1 MCGCPLPDTSP
12 MWGRA
17 SLRRWP
23 YVVGATGLV
32 TGMPA
37 CAVTFLAPSGSVAEL
52 LGGMLL
58 AVVLSIAAAKA
69 GAALWMR
76 HPLAR
81 DVLFAD
87 LMVWEWARR
96 LWVERRL
103 TRVQSA
109 LDDDHLAPEARAGAL
124 RDLAR
129 LLEARDAY
137 THGHSQ
143 RVARHA
149 LRIAQALRVPAEEV
163 RRIWTAA
170 TLHDVGK
177 LYTPREILNKP
188 GRLTDE
194 EFDVIRRHPV
204 DGAAMLVDVEG
215 DPEIVAIVRSHHERL
230 DGRGYP
236 DGLAGQDIP
245 LGARIIAVADT
256 FDALTSTR
264 SYRPA
269 ASHKRALDILRK
281 EAGTQLD
288 GAAVAAFLRTYSGRR
303 PAAISS
309 LVTLAP
315 QRLLALASHQAG
327 AVASLA
333 PAAGWIAPA
342 AAAAAALF
350 GASHGTGATASP
362 NVPPATTTAA
372 VRVAPPAR
380 TALVVASKV
389 VPTRSDRRN
398 APASPKAR
406 RPAPKRHNAAPQA
419 PTATH
424 PAQTAPATAT
434 ASAASASP
442 APATPGES
450 GPAPAAEAVR
460 EIAAGVKVPS
470 PPPVSIP
477 TVQSVVAPVS
487 QTVTTVTSNVTATV
501 DAQVAN
507 VTPVVTT
514 LLSPH

>member
-1 MCGCPLPDTSP
+1 

-17 SLRRWP
+17 SLRRGP
-23 YVVGATGLV
+23 YVVGATALV
-32 TGMPA
+32 TAMPA
-37 CAVTFLAPSGSVAEL
+37 CVVAFLAPSGTVAEL
-52 LGGMLL
+52 VGGMLL
-58 AVVLSIAAAKA
+58 AVVLSIAAAKV

-87 LMVWEWARR
+87 LMAWEWARGV
-96 LWVERRL
+96 WVERRL
-103 TRVQSA
+103 ARAQTA
-109 LDDDHLAPEARAGAL
+109 LGTDHLAPEARAEAL

-129 LLEARDAY
+129 LLEARDSY

-149 LRIAQALRVPAEEV
+149 LRIAQALHVPAAQAE
-163 RRIWTAA
+163 RIWTAA

-194 EFDVIRRHPV
+194 EFEVIRRHPV
-204 DGAAMLVDVEG
+204 DGAAMLLDVEG

-230 DGRGYP
+230 DGHGYP
-236 DGLAGQDIP
+236 DGLAGDDIP

-269 ASHKRALDILRK
+269 ATHKRALDILRK
-281 EAGTQLD
+281 EAGLQLD
-288 GAAVAAFLRTYSGRR
+288 GAAVAAFLRSYAGRR

-309 LVTLAP
+309 LLTLAP
-315 QRLLALASHQAG
+315 QRLLALASHPAG
-327 AVASLA
+327 AVAGLA

-342 AAAAAALF
+342 AAAAAAVF
-350 GASHGTGATASP
+350 GVSHGTPATTSQH
-362 NVPPATTTAA
+362 VPPATTTAA

-380 TALVVASKV
+380 TAVVVASRQA
-389 VPTRSDRRN
+389 PARSDRRK
-398 APASPKAR
+398 APASTKAR
-406 RPAPKRHNAAPQA
+406 RPTPHRHPTAPQT
-419 PTATH
+419 PTATS
-424 PAQTAPATAT
+424 PTPSSTAAATAT
-434 ASAASASP
+434 STATE
-442 APATPGES
+442 PATSVPSAPG
-450 GPAPAAEAVR
+450 AAVAGVR
-460 EIAAGVKVPS
+460 DLVGAVKVPS
-470 PPPVSIP
+470 APQVSIP
-477 TVQSVVAPVS
+477 AAESVVAPVT
-487 QTVTTVTSNVTATV
+487 QTVTAVANSVTGTV
-501 DAQVAN
+501 DAEVAN

-514 LLSPH
+514 LLSGK

>member
-1 MCGCPLPDTSP
+1 

-17 SLRRWP
+17 SVRRWP
-23 YVVGATGLV
+23 YVVGATALV
-32 TGMPA
+32 TAMPA
-37 CAVTFLAPSGSVAEL
+37 GVVAFFVPSGTVAEL

-58 AVVLSIAAAKA
+58 AVVLSIAAAKV

-87 LMVWEWARR
+87 LMAWEWARR

-103 TRVQSA
+103 ARAQRA
-109 LDDDHLAPEARAGAL
+109 LGADHLAPEARAEAL

-129 LLEARDAY
+129 LLEARDSY

-149 LRIAQALRVPAEEV
+149 LRIANALHVPAAQAE
-163 RRIWTAA
+163 RIWTAA

-194 EFDVIRRHPV
+194 EFEVIRRHPV
-204 DGAAMLVDVEG
+204 DGAAMLLDVEG

-230 DGRGYP
+230 DGHGYP
-236 DGLAGQDIP
+236 DGLAGDDIP

-269 ASHKRALDILRK
+269 ATHKRALDILRK

-288 GAAVAAFLRTYSGRR
+288 GAAVAAFLRSYSGRR

-309 LVTLAP
+309 LLTLAP
-315 QRLLALASHQAG
+315 QRLLALTSHPAG
-327 AVASLA
+327 AIAGLA

-342 AAAAAALF
+342 AAAAAAVF
-350 GASHGTGATASP
+350 GVSHGTPATTSP
-362 NVPPATTTAA
+362 HVPPATTTAA

-380 TALVVASKV
+380 TAVVVASRPV
-389 VPTRSDRRN
+389 TERPDRRK
-398 APASPKAR
+398 APASTKAR
-406 RPAPKRHNAAPQA
+406 RPTPHRHPTAPQT
-419 PTATH
+419 PTATS
-424 PAQTAPATAT
+424 PTQTATTTATAT
-434 ASAASASP
+434 EPATSDASA
-442 APATPGES
+442 PG
-450 GPAPAAEAVR
+450 AAVAGVR
-460 EIAAGVKVPS
+460 ELVARVKVPQA
-470 PPPVSIP
+470 PPVSIP
-477 TVQSVVAPVS
+477 AAEPVVAPVT
-487 QTVTTVTSNVTATV
+487 QTVTAVTNTVTSTV
-501 DAQVAN
+501 DAEIAN

-514 LLSPH
+514 LLPGK

>member
-1 MCGCPLPDTSP
+1 

-17 SLRRWP
+17 SVRRWP
-23 YVVGATGLV
+23 YVVGATALV

-37 CAVTFLAPSGSVAEL
+37 CVVTFLAPSGSVAEL

-58 AVVLSIAAAKA
+58 AVALSIAAAKV

-87 LMVWEWARR
+87 LMAWEWARR

-103 TRVQSA
+103 ARAQSA
-109 LDDDHLAPEARAGAL
+109 AGAGHLAPQARAEAL

-129 LLEARDAY
+129 LLEARDSY
-137 THGHSQ
+137 THGHSR

-149 LRIAQALRVPAEEV
+149 LRIARALHVPAAEAQ
-163 RRIWTAA
+163 RIWTAA

-188 GRLTDE
+188 SRLTDE
-194 EFDVIRRHPV
+194 EFDVVKRHPV
-204 DGAAMLVDVEG
+204 DGAAMLIDVEG

-236 DGLAGQDIP
+236 DGLAGDGIP

-264 SYRPA
+264 SYRPTA
-269 ASHKRALDILRK
+269 THKRALDVLRK

-288 GAAVAAFLRTYSGRR
+288 AAAVNAFLSTYSGRR

-309 LVTLAP
+309 LVALGA
-315 QRLLALASHQAG
+315 QRLLAMTSHQAG
-327 AVASLA
+327 TIAGLA
-333 PAAGWIAPA
+333 PAAGWIAPVA
-342 AAAAAALF
+342 AAAAAVF
-350 GASHGTGATASP
+350 GVSHGAGTTTSP
-362 NVPPATTTAA
+362 PVPPTTTTAA

-380 TALVVASKV
+380 TAVVVASKPV
-389 VPTRSDRRN
+389 SARSVRGKPPGSVN
-398 APASPKAR
+398 AR
-406 RPAPKRHNAAPQA
+406 RPTPHRHDASPQA
-419 PTATH
+419 PATPTPTAAATAT
-424 PAQTAPATAT
+424 T
-434 ASAASASP
+434 ASAA
-442 APATPGES
+442 
-450 GPAPAAEAVR
+450 PAATSSNASSP
-460 EIAAGVKVPS
+460 VPS
-470 PPPVSIP
+470 LSGVRD
-477 TVQSVVAPVS
+477 VVASVS
-487 QTVTTVTSNVTATV
+487 VPAVPPLTIPALRADGAQVVQTVAAVPSAVAATV
-501 DAQVAN
+501 DAEVAN

-514 LLSPH
+514 LLSAK

>member
-1 MCGCPLPDTSP
+1 M
-12 MWGRA
+12 
-17 SLRRWP
+17 
-23 YVVGATGLV
+23 GATALV

-37 CAVTFLAPSGSVAEL
+37 CVVAFLVPSGTVAEL

-58 AVVLSIAAAKA
+58 AVVLSIAAAKV
-69 GAALWMR
+69 GATLWMR

-87 LMVWEWARR
+87 LMAWEWARR
-96 LWVERRL
+96 LWVERRVA
-103 TRVQSA
+103 RAQRA
-109 LDDDHLAPEARAGAL
+109 LGADHLAPQARAEAL

-129 LLEARDAY
+129 LLEARDSY
-137 THGHSQ
+137 THGHSR

-149 LRIAQALRVPAEEV
+149 LRIAHALHVPAAEAE
-163 RRIWTAA
+163 RIWTAA

-194 EFDVIRRHPV
+194 EFEVIRRHPA

-236 DGLAGQDIP
+236 DGLAGDDIP

-269 ASHKRALDILRK
+269 ATHKRALDILRK

-288 GAAVAAFLRTYSGRR
+288 GAAVAAFLGTYSGRR

-309 LVTLAP
+309 LVTLAA
-315 QRLLALASHQAG
+315 QRLLALTSHQAG
-327 AVASLA
+327 AGLG

-342 AAAAAALF
+342 AAAAAAVF
-350 GASHGTGATASP
+350 GVSHGTPATTNQP
-362 NVPPATTTAA
+362 VPPATTTAA

-380 TALVVASKV
+380 TAVVVASRPASARTDLGK
-389 VPTRSDRRN
+389 
-398 APASPKAR
+398 APASTKAR
-406 RPAPKRHNAAPQA
+406 RPTPHRHPTAPQT
-419 PTATH
+419 PTATS
-424 PAQTAPATAT
+424 PTQTPPATAT
-434 ASAASASP
+434 ATSTATEPASSDASA
-442 APATPGES
+442 PG
-450 GPAPAAEAVR
+450 AAVAGVR
-460 EIAAGVKVPS
+460 DLLAGVKVP
-470 PPPVSIP
+470 PPPQVSIP
-477 TVQSVVAPVS
+477 AAESVVAPVT
-487 QTVTTVTSNVTATV
+487 QTVAAVTSTVTGTV
-501 DAQVAN
+501 DAEVAN

-514 LLSPH
+514 LLSGK

>member
-1 MCGCPLPDTSP
+1 

-17 SLRRWP
+17 SVRRWP
-23 YVVGATGLV
+23 YVVGATALV
-32 TGMPA
+32 TAMPA
-37 CAVTFLAPSGSVAEL
+37 CVVAFFVPSGTVAEL

-58 AVVLSIAAAKA
+58 AVVLSIAAAKV

-87 LMVWEWARR
+87 LMAWEWARR

-103 TRVQSA
+103 ARAQRA
-109 LDDDHLAPEARAGAL
+109 LGADHLAPEARAEAL

-129 LLEARDAY
+129 LLEARDFY

-149 LRIAQALRVPAEEV
+149 LRIANALHVPAAQAE
-163 RRIWTAA
+163 RIWTAA

-194 EFDVIRRHPV
+194 EFEVIRRHPV
-204 DGAAMLVDVEG
+204 DGAAMLLDVEG

-236 DGLAGQDIP
+236 DGLAGDDIP

-269 ASHKRALDILRK
+269 AAHKRALDILRK

-288 GAAVAAFLRTYSGRR
+288 GAAVAAFLRSYSGRR

-309 LVTLAP
+309 LLTLAP
-315 QRLLALASHQAG
+315 QRLLALTSHPAG
-327 AVASLA
+327 AVAALA

-342 AAAAAALF
+342 AAAAAAVF
-350 GASHGTGATASP
+350 GVSQGTPATTSP
-362 NVPPATTTAA
+362 HVPPATTTAA

-380 TALVVASKV
+380 TAVVVASRPV
-389 VPTRSDRRN
+389 AERPDRRK
-398 APASPKAR
+398 APASTKAR
-406 RPAPKRHNAAPQA
+406 RPTPHRHPTAPQT
-419 PTATH
+419 PTATS
-424 PAQTAPATAT
+424 PTQTATTTATAT
-434 ASAASASP
+434 EPATSDASA
-442 APATPGES
+442 PG
-450 GPAPAAEAVR
+450 AAIAGVR
-460 EIAAGVKVPS
+460 ELVARVKVPEA
-470 PPPVSIP
+470 PPVSIP
-477 TVQSVVAPVS
+477 AAEPVVASVT
-487 QTVTTVTSNVTATV
+487 QTVTAVTNTVTSTV
-501 DAQVAN
+501 DAEIAN

-514 LLSPH
+514 LLPGK

>member
-1 MCGCPLPDTSP
+1 

-17 SLRRWP
+17 SVRRWP
-23 YVVGATGLV
+23 YVVGATTLV
-32 TGMPA
+32 TAMPA
-37 CAVTFLAPSGSVAEL
+37 CVVAFLVPSGTVAEL

-58 AVVLSIAAAKA
+58 AVVLSIAAAKV

-87 LMVWEWARR
+87 LMAWEWARR
-96 LWVERRL
+96 LWVEQRL
-103 TRVQSA
+103 ARAQRA
-109 LDDDHLAPEARAGAL
+109 LGADHLAPAARAEAL

-129 LLEARDAY
+129 LLEARDSY

-149 LRIAQALRVPAEEV
+149 LRIANALHVPTAQAET
-163 RRIWTAA
+163 IWTAA

-177 LYTPREILNKP
+177 LYTPREVLNKP

-194 EFDVIRRHPV
+194 EFEVIRRHPV
-204 DGAAMLVDVEG
+204 DGAAMLLDVDG

-230 DGRGYP
+230 DGHGYP
-236 DGLAGQDIP
+236 DGLAGDDIP

-269 ASHKRALDILRK
+269 ATHKRALDILRK

-288 GAAVAAFLRTYSGRR
+288 GAAVAAFLRSYSGRR

-309 LVTLAP
+309 LLTLAP
-315 QRLLALASHQAG
+315 QRLLALTSHPAG
-327 AVASLA
+327 AVAGLA

-342 AAAAAALF
+342 AAAAAAVF
-350 GASHGTGATASP
+350 GVSHGTPATTSQH
-362 NVPPATTTAA
+362 VPPATTTAA

-380 TALVVASKV
+380 TAVVVASRQA
-389 VPTRSDRRN
+389 PARSDRRK
-398 APASPKAR
+398 APASTKAR
-406 RPAPKRHNAAPQA
+406 RPTPHRQPAAPQT
-419 PTATH
+419 PTATS
-424 PAQTAPATAT
+424 PTPSSTGTATAT
-434 ASAASASP
+434 GTSTEPATSVASA
-442 APATPGES
+442 PG
-450 GPAPAAEAVR
+450 AAVGGVR
-460 EIAAGVKVPS
+460 DLVGAVKVPS
-470 PPPVSIP
+470 APQVSIP
-477 TVQSVVAPVS
+477 AAESVVAPVT
-487 QTVTTVTSNVTATV
+487 QTVTAVTNTVTGTV
-501 DAQVAN
+501 DAEVAN

-514 LLSPH
+514 LLGGK

>member
-1 MCGCPLPDTSP
+1 

-17 SLRRWP
+17 SVRRWP
-23 YVVGATGLV
+23 YVMGATTLV

-37 CAVTFLAPSGSVAEL
+37 CVVAFLVPSGTVAEL

-58 AVVLSIAAAKA
+58 AVVLSIAAAKV

-87 LMVWEWARR
+87 LMAWEWARR

-103 TRVQSA
+103 ARAQRA
-109 LDDDHLAPEARAGAL
+109 LDADHLAPAARAEAL

-129 LLEARDAY
+129 LLEARDSY

-149 LRIAQALRVPAEEV
+149 LRIANALHVPAAEAE
-163 RRIWTAA
+163 RIWTAA

-204 DGAAMLVDVEG
+204 DGAAMLLDVEG
-215 DPEIVAIVRSHHERL
+215 APEIVAIVRSHHERL
-230 DGRGYP
+230 DGHGYP
-236 DGLAGQDIP
+236 DGLVGDDIP

-269 ASHKRALDILRK
+269 ATHKRALDILRK

-288 GAAVAAFLRTYSGRR
+288 GAAVAAFLRSYSGRR

-309 LVTLAP
+309 LLTLAP
-315 QRLLALASHQAG
+315 QRLLALTSHPAG
-327 AVASLA
+327 AVAGLA

-342 AAAAAALF
+342 AAAAAAVF
-350 GASHGTGATASP
+350 GVSHGTPATTSQH
-362 NVPPATTTAA
+362 VPPATTTAA

-380 TALVVASKV
+380 TAVVVASKQA
-389 VPTRSDRRN
+389 PARPK
-398 APASPKAR
+398 APASTKAR
-406 RPAPKRHNAAPQA
+406 RPTPHRHPTAPQT
-419 PTATH
+419 PTATS
-424 PAQTAPATAT
+424 PTPSSTATAT
-434 ASAASASP
+434 ATSTAAE
-442 APATPGES
+442 PATSAPG
-450 GPAPAAEAVR
+450 AAVAGVR
-460 EIAAGVKVPS
+460 ELVAAVKVPS
-470 PPPVSIP
+470 APQVSIP
-477 TVQSVVAPVS
+477 AADPVVAPVT
-487 QTVTTVTSNVTATV
+487 QTVTAVTNTVTGTV
-501 DAQVAN
+501 DAEVAN

-514 LLSPH
+514 LLSGK

>member
-1 MCGCPLPDTSP
+1 

-23 YVVGATGLV
+23 YVMGATALV

-37 CAVTFLAPSGSVAEL
+37 CVVAFLAPSGTVAEL

-58 AVVLSIAAAKA
+58 AVALSIAAAKV

-87 LMVWEWARR
+87 LMAWEWARR

-103 TRVQSA
+103 ARAQRA
-109 LDDDHLAPEARAGAL
+109 LGADDLAPAARAEAL

-129 LLEARDAY
+129 LLEARDSY

-149 LRIAQALRVPAEEV
+149 RRIAHALHVPAAEAE
-163 RRIWTAA
+163 RIWTAA

-194 EFDVIRRHPV
+194 EFEVIRRHPV

-215 DPEIVAIVRSHHERL
+215 APEIVAIVRSHHERL

-236 DGLAGQDIP
+236 DGLAGEDIP

-269 ASHKRALDILRK
+269 ATHKRALDILRK
-281 EAGTQLD
+281 EAGAQLD

-315 QRLLALASHQAG
+315 QRLLALTSPPAG
-327 AVASLA
+327 AVAGLA

-342 AAAAAALF
+342 AAAAAAVF
-350 GASHGTGATASP
+350 GVSHGTPATTSQP
-362 NVPPATTTAA
+362 VPPATTTAA
-372 VRVAPPAR
+372 VRAAPPAR
-380 TALVVASKV
+380 TAVVVASRP
-389 VPTRSDRRN
+389 VPARTDRRK
-398 APASPKAR
+398 APASTKAR
-406 RPAPKRHNAAPQA
+406 RPAPHRHPTAPQA
-419 PTATH
+419 PTVTR
-424 PAQTAPATAT
+424 PTQTAPATAT
-434 ASAASASP
+434 ATTATEPETPDASA
-442 APATPGES
+442 PG
-450 GPAPAAEAVR
+450 AAVAGVR
-460 EIAAGVKVPS
+460 DLVAGVKVP
-470 PPPVSIP
+470 PPQVSIP
-477 TVQSVVAPVS
+477 AAESVAAPVT
-487 QTVTTVTSNVTATV
+487 QTVAAVTSTVTATV
-501 DAQVAN
+501 DAEVAN
-507 VTPVVTT
+507 VTPAVTT
-514 LLSPH
+514 LLSGK

>member
-1 MCGCPLPDTSP
+1 

-17 SLRRWP
+17 SVRRWP
-23 YVVGATGLV
+23 YVMGATAFV

-37 CAVTFLAPSGSVAEL
+37 CVVAFLAPSGTVAEL

-58 AVVLSIAAAKA
+58 AVVLSIAAAKV

-87 LMVWEWARR
+87 LMAWEWARR

-103 TRVQSA
+103 ASA
-109 LDDDHLAPEARAGAL
+109 QRALGADHLAPQARAEAL

-129 LLEARDAY
+129 LLEARDSY

-149 LRIAQALRVPAEEV
+149 LRIAHALHVSAAEAE
-163 RRIWTAA
+163 RIWTAA
-170 TLHDVGK
+170 MLHDVGK

-194 EFDVIRRHPV
+194 EFGVIRRHPV
-204 DGAAMLVDVEG
+204 DGAAMLMDLEG

-236 DGLAGQDIP
+236 DGLDGDGIP

-269 ASHKRALDILRK
+269 ATHKRALDILRK

-315 QRLLALASHQAG
+315 QRLLALTSHQAG
-327 AVASLA
+327 AVAGLA

-342 AAAAAALF
+342 AAAAAAVF
-350 GASHGTGATASP
+350 GVSHHTPATTSQP
-362 NVPPATTTAA
+362 VPPATTTAA

-380 TALVVASKV
+380 TAVVVASRPV
-389 VPTRSDRRN
+389 SARTDRRK
-398 APASPKAR
+398 APASPKSR
-406 RPAPKRHNAAPQA
+406 RPTHGRHPTAPQTPA
-419 PTATH
+419 PASPT
-424 PAQTAPATAT
+424 QTATAT
-434 ASAASASP
+434 ATATSTATEPASSDASA
-442 APATPGES
+442 PGA
-450 GPAPAAEAVR
+450 GVAGVR
-460 EIAAGVKVPS
+460 DLVAGVKVP
-470 PPPVSIP
+470 PAPQVSIP
-477 TVQSVVAPVS
+477 AGESVVAPVT
-487 QTVTTVTSNVTATV
+487 QTVAAVTSTVTATV
-501 DAQVAN
+501 DAEVAN

-514 LLSPH
+514 LLSGK

>member
-1 MCGCPLPDTSP
+1 V
-12 MWGRA
+12 
-17 SLRRWP
+17 RRWP
-23 YVVGATGLV
+23 YVVSATALV

-37 CAVTFLAPSGSVAEL
+37 CVVTFVAPSGSVAEL

-58 AVVLSIAAAKA
+58 AVVLSIAAAKV

-103 TRVQSA
+103 ARAQNA
-109 LDDDHLAPEARAGAL
+109 AGADHLAPQARAEAL

-129 LLEARDAY
+129 LLEARDSY
-137 THGHSQ
+137 THGHSR

-149 LRIAQALRVPAEEV
+149 LRIVHALHVPAAEAE
-163 RRIWTAA
+163 RIWTAA

-188 GRLTDE
+188 DRLTDE
-194 EFDVIRRHPV
+194 EFDVIKRHPV

-236 DGLAGQDIP
+236 DGLAGDGIP

-269 ASHKRALDILRK
+269 ATHKRALDVLRK

-288 GAAVAAFLRTYSGRR
+288 AAAVNAFLRTYSGRR

-309 LVTLAP
+309 LVALGP
-315 QRLLALASHQAG
+315 QRLLAMTSHQGGAIAG
-327 AVASLA
+327 LA

-342 AAAAAALF
+342 AAAAAAVF
-350 GASHGTGATASP
+350 GVSHGAGTTTSP
-362 NVPPATTTAA
+362 PVPPATTTAA
-372 VRVAPPAR
+372 VRIAPPAR
-380 TALVVASKV
+380 TAVVVASKRV
-389 VPTRSDRRN
+389 SARSVRGR
-398 APASPKAR
+398 PPGSVKAR
-406 RPAPKRHNAAPQA
+406 RPTPHRHDASHQA
-419 PTATH
+419 PAATTPTA
-424 PAQTAPATAT
+424 AATAT
-434 ASAASASP
+434 TASASP
-442 APATPGES
+442 APASSNASSPVS
-450 GPAPAAEAVR
+450 GVRDVVARVSVPALPPLTIPALRADGAPVVQTV
-460 EIAAGVKVPS
+460 AAVPS
-470 PPPVSIP
+470 A
-477 TVQSVVAPVS
+477 VA
-487 QTVTTVTSNVTATV
+487 ATV
-501 DAQVAN
+501 DAEVAN

-514 LLSPH
+514 LLSAK

>member
-1 MCGCPLPDTSP
+1 

-37 CAVTFLAPSGSVAEL
+37 FVVTFLAPSGSVAEL
-52 LGGMLL
+52 LGGMVL

-76 HPLAR
+76 HPPAR

-87 LMVWEWARR
+87 LMAWEWARR

-103 TRVQSA
+103 ARLQSA
-109 LDDDHLAPEARAGAL
+109 LEDDHLAPEARAGAL

-149 LRIAQALRVPAEEV
+149 LRIAQALRVPTEEAQ
-163 RRIWTAA
+163 RIWTAA

-215 DPEIVAIVRSHHERL
+215 DPEVVAIVRSHHERL

-288 GAAVAAFLRTYSGRR
+288 GPAVTAFLRTYSGRR

-315 QRLLALASHQAG
+315 QRLLALAGHQAG
-327 AVASLA
+327 AVAGLA
-333 PAAGWIAPA
+333 PAAVWIAPA

-350 GASHGTGATASP
+350 GASHGTAATTSP

-380 TALVVASKV
+380 TAVVVASKPA
-389 VPTRSDRRN
+389 PTRLDRRS
-398 APASPKAR
+398 APTSRKPR
-406 RPAPKRHNAAPQA
+406 RPTPNRPEAEPQT
-419 PTATH
+419 PTATS
-424 PAQTAPATAT
+424 PAQTTPATAT
-434 ASAASASP
+434 GTAASA
-442 APATPGES
+442 APATPDES
-450 GPAPAAEAVR
+450 GPATSAVGAVR
-460 EIAAGVKVPS
+460 EVVAGVKVPQS
-470 PPPVSIP
+470 PVSIP
-477 TVQSVVAPVS
+477 SVQSVAAPVT
-487 QTVTTVTSNVTATV
+487 QTVATVTSNVTATV

-514 LLSPH
+514 LLPAH

>member
-1 MCGCPLPDTSP
+1 

-17 SLRRWP
+17 SVRRLP
-23 YVVGATGLV
+23 YVVGATALV

-37 CAVTFLAPSGSVAEL
+37 CVVGFLVPSGTVAEL

-58 AVVLSIAAAKA
+58 AVVLSVAAAKV

-87 LMVWEWARR
+87 LMAWEWARR

-103 TRVQSA
+103 ARAQRA
-109 LDDDHLAPEARAGAL
+109 LGADHLAPEARAEAL

-129 LLEARDAY
+129 LLEGRDSY

-149 LRIAQALRVPAEEV
+149 VRIANALHVPAAQAE
-163 RRIWTAA
+163 RIWTAA

-194 EFDVIRRHPV
+194 EFEVIKRHPV
-204 DGAAMLVDVEG
+204 DGAAMLLDVEG
-215 DPEIVAIVRSHHERL
+215 DPDIVAIVRSHHERL
-230 DGRGYP
+230 DGHGYP
-236 DGLAGQDIP
+236 DGLAGDDIP

-269 ASHKRALDILRK
+269 ATHKRALDILRK

-288 GAAVAAFLRTYSGRR
+288 GAAVAAFLRSYSGRR

-309 LVTLAP
+309 LLTLAP
-315 QRLLALASHQAG
+315 QRLFALTSHQAG
-327 AVASLA
+327 AVAGLA

-342 AAAAAALF
+342 AAAAAAFL
-350 GASHGTGATASP
+350 GVSHGTPATTSHH
-362 NVPPATTTAA
+362 VPPATTTAA

-380 TALVVASKV
+380 TAVVVASRS
-389 VPTRSDRRN
+389 VPARPDRRK
-398 APASPKAR
+398 APASTKAR
-406 RPAPKRHNAAPQA
+406 RPTPDRHPTAPQT
-419 PTATH
+419 PTATS
-424 PAQTAPATAT
+424 PSPTATAT
-434 ASAASASP
+434 ATATNTATEPATTDASA
-442 APATPGES
+442 PG
-450 GPAPAAEAVR
+450 AAVAGVR
-460 EIAAGVKVPS
+460 DLVAGVKVPS
-470 PPPVSIP
+470 APQVSVP
-477 TVQSVVAPVS
+477 AAQAVVAPVT
-487 QTVTTVTSNVTATV
+487 QTVAGVTSTVTGTV
-501 DAQVAN
+501 DAQIAH

-514 LLSPH
+514 LLSGK